1 MFLKLTSFFIL
12 MGLIGCSEPI
22 KFVKYRQIWN
32 TAVIES
38 SQTSLKL
45 VDSFKVSE
53 IISCPSKC
61 NLLPGCQVATLN
73 SSNHCTLFSD
83 QITTLDLKVENGTL
97 IMTNKPIRECLNP
110 DYFADMNQKVCKAK
124 FTESTACTRDGEC
137 SDSKGL
143 VCSGGT
149 CQCKNPVYK

>member
-1 MFLKLTSFFIL
+1 MILKLTCFFL
-12 MGLIGCSEPI
+12 LAGCLEPN
-22 KFVKYRQIWN
+22 KFVKYRQIRN
-32 TAVIES
+32 TTVIEP

-45 VDSFKVSE
+45 DSFRVSE
-53 IISCPSKC
+53 INFCPAKC
-61 NLLPGCQVATLN
+61 NLLPGCQAVTIN

-83 QITTLDLKVENGTL
+83 QITTLDLKAENGTL
-97 IMTNKPIRECLNP
+97 MMTKNPIRECLNP

-124 FTESTACTRDGEC
+124 FAESTVCTRDGEC

-143 VCSGGT
+143 VCSGGV

>member
-1 MFLKLTSFFIL
+1 MFLKLTWCL
-12 MGLIGCSEPI
+12 LLTGLIDCSEPI
-22 KFVKYRQIWN
+22 KFVKYRKIRN
-32 TAVIES
+32 TTVIES

-45 VDSFKVSE
+45 DLFKVSE
-53 IISCPSKC
+53 INFCPAKC
-61 NLLPGCQVATLN
+61 NLLPGCQAATLN

-83 QITTLDLKVENGTL
+83 QITTLDLKAENGTL
-97 IMTNKPIRECLNP
+97 MMTNKPIRECLNP

-124 FTESTACTRDGEC
+124 FTESVACTRNGEC

-143 VCSGGT
+143 VCSGGV